1 MSDLTSKATPA
12 VSIVMPVRDGER
24 FLQMAIDSVL
34 AQSFADFEL
43 IAIDDGSRDST
54 PAILAEAARRDSRI
68 VVVSKGPIGFAA
80 ALNLGLIVS
89 RAPLIARFDADD
101 IALPHRLALQVGA
114 MQREPALGLLG
125 GFAEEIDVNGRG
137 LCIRRPPVS
146 HEALLAAL
154 LRDDPFI
161 HSTVMFRADL
171 ARALGGYRAAI
182 EVAEDY
188 DLWLRMAE
196 RTRIANVPE
205 TLVRYRVH
213 RQSMTGR
220 KEVRTIFS
228 ARLARRAAAERQ
240 AGRPDPIDGLSVP
253 PDWRAMPA
261 GSFFAEDARD
271 FMLLQYADPVLAKS
285 LDPAAIDPAV
295 FDGLAARLDH
305 RERRLAQRALLH
317 LLRRD
322 DRPPWLGRVRLLG
335 LMIWLHPA
343 RAAKL
348 LALEATGVRAST

>member
-1 MSDLTSKATPA
+1 MSDSTSKAAPA

-43 IAIDDGSRDST
+43 IVIDDGSSNST
-54 PAILAEAARRDSRI
+54 PAILAEAARRDPRI
-68 VVVSKGPIGFAA
+68 VVISKEPMGVAA
-80 ALNLGLIVS
+80 AFNLGIAAA
-89 RAPLIARFDADD
+89 RAPLIARLDADD
-101 IALPHRLALQVGA
+101 IALPDRLARQVET
-114 MQREPALGLLG
+114 MHSEPSLGLLG
-125 GFAEEIDVNGRG
+125 SFAETIDESGRTLG
-137 LCIRRPPVS
+137 SRTPPVS
-146 HEALLAAL
+146 HEALIAVLA
-154 LRDDPFI
+154 RNDPFI
-161 HSTVMFRADL
+161 TSTIMLRTDI
-171 ARALGGYRAAI
+171 ARTLGGYRAAI

-196 RTRIANVPE
+196 RTRIANLPE

-213 RQSMTGR
+213 LQSETGR
-220 KEVRTIFS
+220 KEVRMAFS
-228 ARLARRAAAERQ
+228 TRIARRAAAERQ

-261 GSFFAEDARD
+261 GSFFAVDARD
-271 FMLLQYADPVLAKS
+271 FHLLQYADPVLAKS

-322 DRPPWLGRVRLLG
+322 DRPPWLGRARLLG
-335 LMIWLHPA
+335 LLIWLHPA

-348 LALEATGVRAST
+348 LLQEALA

>member
-1 MSDLTSKATPA
+1 MTAPA

-24 FLQMAIDSVL
+24 FLQEAIDSIL

-54 PAILAEAARRDSRI
+54 PAILAEAARRDPRI
-68 VVVSKGPIGFAA
+68 VIVSKGQIGFAA
-80 ALNLGLIVS
+80 ALNLGVAAS

-101 IALPHRLALQVGA
+101 IALPDRLALQVEA

-125 GFAEEIDVNGRG
+125 GFAEVIDESGRT
-137 LCIRRPPVS
+137 LEFRKPPVS
-146 HEALLAAL
+146 HERLLLVL
-154 LRDDPFI
+154 LRNDPFI
-161 HSTVMFRADL
+161 HSAVMFRADL

-196 RTRIANVPE
+196 RTRIANLPE

-213 RQSMTGR
+213 RKSQTGR
-220 KEVRTIFS
+220 KEVRMAFS
-228 ARLARRAAAERQ
+228 ARLARRAAAERR
-240 AGRPDPIDGLSVP
+240 AGRPDPIDGLTTP
-253 PDWRAMPA
+253 PDWGAIPA
-261 GSFFAEDARD
+261 DSFFALDARD
-271 FMLLQYADPVLAKS
+271 FRLLQYADPVIAKS
-285 LDPAAIDPAV
+285 LDPSAIDPAV
-295 FDGLAARLDH
+295 FDGLAPRLDH

-322 DRPPWLGRVRLLG
+322 DRPSWLSRARLLG

-348 LALEATGVRAST
+348 LALEITRHQLKR